1 MPVTFSPTS
10 LRAEFFPLTVAATPL
25 SPSSLLAAACP
36 QQSRFCAS
44 LLQSSLPAE
53 SHNTIAQRNGLVHTI
68 VEAYNK
74 HRHLRLRPDDVW
86 TAILI
91 QFNFFVN
98 GRSEKLRS
106 QFVAHEGK
114 KQLVVPEIVILS
126 ISKNVVDP
134 SLRAWILP
142 TFSTTTTTDTIVAS
156 VIMMSSM
163 KKYFDYKFCLD
174 CGIPSVT
181 LEGERG
187 DWEDILQRIEKLK
200 EYGVEAVGWYHLLL
214 PVLAQFV
221 SVFDNAKSKK
231 NKEFWGKVCHYDGG
245 GSGPLF
251 LGGWVTAFC
260 AFDEDG
266 RWLGH
271 RFKKGIVE
279 HWYFQEFYIRKK
291 WTCDIASV
299 IDSYHYTSG
308 QYMNT
313 ESQVAMIIE
322 CQALKD
328 HAQPARNVQL
338 LCPPRARMA
347 QVRDQSEPFRH
358 LKEATTKEGSVEEVQ
373 GGYSKAMTWGLHL
386 VLDVEELSMGDGLR
400 RVISQ
405 ATTTY
410 HPS

>member
-10 LRAEFFPLTVAATPL
+10 LRAESFPPTVASTPL
-25 SPSSLLAAACP
+25 SASSLLTSACP

-53 SHNTIAQRNGLVHTI
+53 SHNTIPQRNGLVYTI
-68 VEAYNK
+68 LEAYNK

-106 QFVAHEGK
+106 LFVAHEGK
-114 KQLVVPEIVILS
+114 KKLVVIASGNRYAVDFGAMAKNMTRELE
-126 ISKNVVDP
+126 KNVVDP

-156 VIMMSSM
+156 AIMMSSM
-163 KKYFDYKFCLD
+163 KKYFDYEFCLE

-181 LEGERG
+181 LEGEKE

-200 EYGVEAVGWYHLLL
+200 EYGVEAVGWYHLLR

-221 SVFDNAKSKK
+221 SAFDDRKSKE
-231 NKEFWGKVCHYDGG
+231 NKEFWGKVCHRDGG
-245 GSGPLF
+245 GSGPPF

-266 RWLGH
+266 KWLGH

-279 HWYFQEFYIRKK
+279 ATSLLGLPPHTLSASDFFATFTDDGNWDQNEP
-291 WTCDIASV
+291 TLSIA
-299 IDSYHYTSG
+299 G
-308 QYMNT
+308 
-313 ESQVAMIIE
+313 
-322 CQALKD
+322 
-328 HAQPARNVQL
+328 AR
-338 LCPPRARMA
+338 
-347 QVRDQSEPFRH
+347 
-358 LKEATTKEGSVEEVQ
+358 
-373 GGYSKAMTWGLHL
+373 YHL
-386 VLDVEELSMGDGLR
+386 VDSDEIPVGCTGVDVLVDDNGDEIPCMMTAGLFGTEISGDLRDTVRPVSGWWMFEKVTEPEEKTD
-400 RVISQ
+400 
-405 ATTTY
+405 
-410 HPS
+410 